1 MMSTRDEA
9 IMATN
14 LALVAWSHAVIQI
27 RHLQGVAP
35 DLIGDQMV
43 AAMDVIDTTLRSV
56 SRTTSPRTP
65 IDVAEMIAES
75 DRAIDEAF
83 AGRG

>member
-1 MMSTRDEA
+1 MSRDE
-9 IMATN
+9 ATN
-14 LALVAWSHAVIQI
+14 LALIAWSHAVIQI
-27 RHLQGVAP
+27 RHLQRVAP

-43 AAMDVIDTTLRSV
+43 SAMDVIDATLRAA
-56 SRTTSPRTP
+56 SRTTPPRTP
-65 IDVAEMIAES
+65 IEVAAMIAES